1 MLNIKKFIKGLR
13 ILNENDQTKAVELV
27 AADASTTSTKTN
39 IEVKQSANRTLSTP
53 NDAVTGELLVTSSIQ
68 PISNKTIVVANNTI
82 TTAAS
87 ENLAATELNAALA
100 ELQSDI
106 DTRTLET
113 DFQNHLSDAVDAH
126 DASAISN
133 VPAGNVS
140 ATDVQSAINE
150 LQSDIDSRAL
160 ETSLQNHLNDT
171 TDAHDA
177 SAISVVP
184 YAPLTAVDVQST
196 IEQLQDQI
204 NTAVGGANTQLSNL
218 AGTTNINVGLRYA
231 PTFPGLLT
239 TAIDTASQNM
249 SIETGNA
256 TSGNSGNITLKTGTA
271 TGVRGKLNIV
281 DASLA
286 AASTNYVW
294 TLQNTSTGEGA
305 WQVNPE
311 TSLTDLED
319 TLKAAFQPFVDNS
332 IVMTPTNTPGTPSAG
347 TFYTNITGRS
357 NMQDLANDLGVRM
370 GINRVMT
377 QEIYPVDNERASTG
391 ASVFKVSGDLFNQI
405 RFIGSWFTNVSADG
419 TFPYSTESGD
429 QVEITF
435 YGTGLN
441 LLSYTESVGLD
452 YRASVDGGSF
462 GSNIYTPGV
471 SGSNILG
478 GRRYS
483 SNSIYPVISG
493 LSLGVHTV
501 TIQSFNANYFR
512 VFGFEILNDSANL
525 TIQPGT
531 SFVNGKKLILG
542 SQQTSSYNSGFESG
556 TLGTRGGRVI
566 VYQKTDGSVAK
577 AVTPTDALQLNLAS
591 ATHANEE
598 VARQYNFREF
608 SASRTDDFSVINT
621 LGSAVVAY
629 TLADGVTSL
638 LLNTG
643 ASGGLGFGVPR
654 EGVQADSGFIQLT
667 FVGTGLDIVA
677 INDLSIRGYDVSVD
691 NSSIGT
697 LSVSSVINSNVLKV
711 VSGLP
716 YGTHVVRFTK
726 GILNSF
732 GINSFIVYQPK
743 TPTLPAGSIGLSA
756 YNIMADYVGVAS
768 TLGGT
773 TLAIGRGVLR
783 KQVSN
788 GLVYAGSWIYSGVD
802 AGFPAGNIFGTTTS
816 GSYYEYSFFGTGM
829 ELRHTYSTVAAS
841 YTVSIDG
848 VNYTGAA
855 TAKASAGSSWTP
867 GTSTWVVAGS
877 LGSSL
882 EITGLSLGM
891 HKVRVTKDASVDLM
905 YPVSIDV
912 ITPIH
917 SVKTLLPYELQNLSP
932 IGFQGLGDLRVNSAL
947 KEAVAQDKNVTQA
960 FGITADPTTS
970 STLPIPAN
978 DMSVVHYS
986 KTGKIRITYHMGIQF
1001 ISGAAGTITTDV
1013 RVNGQTTYAFKYTS
1027 FATNSIN
1034 GNASDSIVCNVNPG
1048 ANQVVVYWR
1057 TNTGTVSLYST
1068 SRNLIVEDI

>member
-1 MLNIKKFIKGLR
+1 VINISKLLKGIGL
-13 ILNENDQTKAVELV
+13 LNEVDQTKQVEII
-27 AADASTTSTKTN
+27 ASPSSTTSTKTT

-53 NDAVTGELLVTSSIQ
+53 NDAVTGELLVTSSVQ
-68 PISNKTIVVANNTI
+68 SVSNKTIVAASNTI

-87 ENLAATELNAALA
+87 GNLIATELNAALA

-113 DFQNHLSDAVDAH
+113 DFQNHLSDAADAH

-140 ATDVQSAINE
+140 AMDVQSAINE

-160 ETSLQNHLNDT
+160 ETSLQNHLNDAS
-171 TDAHDA
+171 DAHDA

-184 YAPLTAVDVQST
+184 YAPLTATDVQST

-218 AGTTNINVGLRYA
+218 ASTTEIDVGLRYA
-231 PTFPGLLT
+231 ATFPGLLT
-239 TAIDTASQNM
+239 TAIDSSSQNM

-286 AASTNYVW
+286 TASTNYVW

-319 TLKAAFQPFVDNS
+319 TLKSAFQPFVDNS
-332 IVMTPTNTPGTPSAG
+332 TVMTPTNTTGTPSAG

-377 QEIYPVDNERASTG
+377 QEIYPVNNERASTG

-405 RFIGSWFTNVSADG
+405 RFIGSWLNNVSADG

-441 LLSYTESVGLD
+441 LLTYTEAVGLD
-452 YRASVDGGSF
+452 FRASVDGGAF

-483 SNSIYPVISG
+483 SNSIYPVVSG

-501 TIQSFNANYFR
+501 TIQSFNANFFR
-512 VFGFEILNDSANL
+512 VFGFEILNDSSNL
-525 TIQPGT
+525 TVQPGV
-531 SFVNGKKLILG
+531 SFVNGKKLTLG
-542 SQQTSSYNSGFESG
+542 SQQTLSYNSGFESG

-566 VYQKTDGSVAK
+566 VYQKSDGSIAK
-577 AVTPTDALQLNLAS
+577 AVTPTDASQLNLAS

-598 VARQYNFREF
+598 VAKEYNFREF
-608 SASRTDDFSVINT
+608 TAGRTDDFSIVNT

-643 ASGGLGFGVPR
+643 ASGGLGFSTPR
-654 EGVQADSGFIQLT
+654 EGVQADSGFIQFT
-667 FVGTGLDIVA
+667 FVGTGLDIIG
-677 INDLSIRGYDVSVD
+677 INDLSIRAYDVSVD
-691 NSSIGT
+691 GTSIGT
-697 LSVSSVINSNVLKV
+697 LNVSSVINSNVLKV

-756 YNIMADYVGVAS
+756 YNIMADYVGVS
-768 TLGGT
+768 NTLGGT

-783 KQVSN
+783 KQASN
-788 GLVYAGSWIYSGVD
+788 GIVYAGSWIYSGVSAD
-802 AGFPAGNIFGTTTS
+802 FPAGNIFGSSTS
-816 GSYYEYSFFGTGM
+816 GSYYEYSFFGTGL
-829 ELRHTYSTVAAS
+829 ELRHTYSTVSAS

-848 VNYTGAA
+848 ANYTGAA

-882 EITGLSLGM
+882 EITGLSLGI
-891 HKVRVTKDASVDLM
+891 HKVRVTKDASVDFM

-917 SVKTLLPYELQNLSP
+917 SVQTLLPYELQNLAP
-932 IGFQGLGDLRVNSAL
+932 IGFQSLGDLRVNTAL
-947 KEAVAQDKNVTQA
+947 KEASAKNKNVSQA
-960 FGITADPTTS
+960 FGITADPSTS
-970 STLPIPAN
+970 STISIPAN
-978 DMSVVHYS
+978 DMTVVHYS
-986 KTGKIRITYHMGIQF
+986 KTGKIRITYTMGIQF
-1001 ISGAAGTITTDV
+1001 LSGAAGTIITDV
-1013 RVNGQTTYAFKYTS
+1013 KVNGQSTPVSKYTS
-1027 FATNSIN
+1027 FTSNSIS
-1034 GNASDSIVCNVNPG
+1034 GNSSDCVVCNVNTG
-1048 ANQVVVYWR
+1048 ANSVVVYWR